1 SSLLSL
7 SRARR
12 PSLSCSPLPYTTL
25 FRSLH
30 RFIIVAAGVKPRIIQ
45 AAVCRRHLAGPPG
58 VHAVPVQRLPYG
70 ASDLRLFS
78 AEIRMYAD
86 LVAGVAPDEGR
97 DLESA
102 GSFDVLRIFRI
113 DINAAGRQYLHRATP
128 SSAPI
133 ILNW

>member
-1 SSLLSL
+1 NLYLTFHGINKSAHTTPAVL
-7 SRARR
+7 RR
-12 PSLSCSPLPYTTL
+12 YINVSD
-25 FRSLH
+25 
-30 RFIIVAAGVKPRIIQ
+30 GVKPRIIQ

-58 VHAVPVQRLPYG
+58 IDTVRTQRLLYG
-70 ASDLRLFS
+70 VCDLRLFS

-133 ILNW
+133 ILNWP